1 MLRIVIF
8 CIGLMMALPGAWADA
23 WEDCGKYLFPDR
35 SIPACTEIITKG
47 HETRRSLAILYDNR
61 GNAYEQKNDH
71 DKAIADYNKAIELDP
86 KYAKAYNDRGNA
98 YVQKGGH
105 DKAIADYSKA
115 IELNPKDDDAY
126 TGRAWSYFKAG
137 KAAQGLPDAERS
149 LELYP
154 HNAHALD
161 TRGHIFE
168 ALGRREEAIADYR
181 KTLVLDPGEEGKEDL
196 KRLGAPI
203 TDFANQ
209 GMSILKASDNLG
221 GLFLSNAQAAFEAR
235 LKVDAKDADCLYGR
249 GLIKLKKGDTDGGNA
264 DITAAKA
271 IDPRVAELWT
281 SYYGIKSPRL

>member
-1 MLRIVIF
+1 MTLSYHRR
-8 CIGLMMALPGAWADA
+8 GSDYADKG
-23 WEDCGKYLFPDR
+23 EYDR
-35 SIPACTEIITKG
+35 
-47 HETRRSLAILYDNR
+47 
-61 GNAYEQKNDH
+61 
-71 DKAIADYNKAIELDP
+71 
-86 KYAKAYNDRGNA
+86 
-98 YVQKGGH
+98 
-105 DKAIADYSKA
+105 AIADYSKA

-181 KTLVLDPGEEGKEDL
+181 RTLVLDPGEEGKEDL

-221 GLFLSNAQAAFEAR
+221 GLFLSNAQAAFEAG